1 MFISN
6 RTDGDTARTH
16 DTHFYPITMYK
27 NTGMLSIA
35 SMMKYILS
43 FTPSTWMKKEMNFEM
58 IKKMIGA
65 MRNRLNN
72 GESIFLYLIA
82 WY

>member
-1 MFISN
+1 
-6 RTDGDTARTH
+6 
-16 DTHFYPITMYK
+16 
-27 NTGMLSIA
+27 MLSIA